1 MLSTT
6 LHAAQK
12 INVKKLFLF
21 CFFFH
26 PKSYGNLD
34 SKLCYIHFEI
44 TGNPCN
50 LIGSKPLSV

>member
-6 LHAAQK
+6 LHE
-12 INVKKLFLF
+12 KKLMLKSYF
-21 CFFFH
+21 CFVFFFH

-34 SKLCYIHFEI
+34 SKLCYIHLEI

>member
-6 LHAAQK
+6 LHE
-12 INVKKLFLF
+12 KKLMLKSYF
-21 CFFFH
+21 CFVFFFH